1 MLLALLED
9 ALDLLLTFGLAE
21 PRAPRSE
28 PERWLFS
35 NDRRAPFSF
44 VNVCETLGLDPRFVR
59 EKLVAEIDARHGTKK
74 RSSAKRAAR
83 GDAG

>member
-9 ALDLLLTFGLAE
+9 ALNQLLVFGLAE
-21 PRAPRSE
+21 RNETRSE

-35 NDRRAPFSF
+35 NDRKPPFSF
-44 VNVCETLGLDPRFVR
+44 VNVCETLGLDPRWLR
-59 EKLVAEIDARHGTKK
+59 DKLVAEIEK
-74 RSSAKRAAR
+74 RSGKRRPSAKRAAR